1 MCEKIKTAFTV
12 DGTAIVFSPESRANE
27 IEKEQFPETD
37 EAGEAI
43 F

>member
-12 DGTAIVFSPESRANE
+12 DGTAIVFSAESRANE
-27 IEKEQFPETD
+27 IEKELSPETD
-37 EAGEAI
+37 KAGEAI